1 MALINCK
8 DCNKEISESAA
19 ACPSCGSPI
28 ERKVH
33 EGEEQCPFCSTI
45 LPGTA
50 MVCTGC
56 EAQKGYGSSRG
67 GDVFSKGQIIGW
79 GILFPL
85 ILSTFGFMA
94 DFMFGSNVGT
104 IVLLVMLFSAG
115 IGVWRLIRGPI
126 WWRTTNVHNS

>member
-8 DCNKEISESAA
+8 DCDKEISATAA

-28 ERKVH
+28 ERKVR

-56 EAQKGYGSSRG
+56 NAQKGYTYNRG
-67 GDVFSKGQIIGW
+67 NVYGKGQTIGW
-79 GILFPL
+79 GIILPL
-85 ILSTFGFMA
+85 ILGNLGFLFGPTFGI
-94 DFMFGSNVGT
+94 V
-104 IVLLVMLFSAG
+104 VLLVALFVVGMS
-115 IGVWRLIRGPI
+115 IKRLLTGPI
-126 WWRTTNVHNS
+126 WWRTSNVHNS